1 MIGNYALTTCILPK
15 FACQSLGYRIPSR
28 FELIYSVRHETKKR
42 RKRKARPA
50 VRVRVAGVQ
59 HNVFIDPMDLVFLTQ
74 LVAKDIDWKRT
85 GIRCSRAIVSESSFQ
100 KIWGNTVPVPGRE
113 PNHWV
118 TICTIA
124 IVDVSTSLISNCRYQ
139 YLVCY
144 LASIYGWK
152 YTVRDDLFRN
162 TDTPEVRFRKG
173 NPLFS
178 DAKSKKNSACGGP
191 KIPKINQIYSYRY
204 IKELEISYQPPGRVC
219 RTHRAP

>member
-1 MIGNYALTTCILPK
+1 MTVLTLVILVCIASPGHAEDTGLEVQPRCNSE
-15 FACQSLGYRIPSR
+15 ACQSLGYRTPSR
-28 FELIYSVRHETKKR
+28 FELIYNVRHETKKR

-50 VRVRVAGVQ
+50 VRVAGVQ

-100 KIWGNTVPVPGRE
+100 KIWGNTAPVPARE
-113 PNHWV
+113 PKHWV

-124 IVDVSTSLISNCRYQ
+124 IVYVSTSLISNCRYQ

-178 DAKSKKNSACGGP
+178 DAKSKKFPPAAGQKYPNS
-191 KIPKINQIYSYRY
+191 
-204 IKELEISYQPPGRVC
+204 IK
-219 RTHRAP
+219 